1 MKLKNLSNIILGGGV
16 DLYEDKDN
24 TFFSKSLQNYQSQ
37 FYEDIG
43 SKNQTLAASKDYLN
57 KRKGFNFI
65 KTNYNSFETNLNSI
79 QKSLSKHRFTEII
92 SITYLDTVLK
102 KETFFKLIDK
112 LSENKKAIVTL
123 SPINKFD
130 LISSSKEIF
139 EYKGKNYKYGGV
151 CILKKETVKEF
162 SFLISNNHEKTL
174 PYIFFNTDFSQKV
187 KFVPLSENELIEVNE
202 KNNIAKLYF
211 GSKANS
217 LINVERSLKKLEI
230 PKFMVLGKKEINKN
244 TYKKILSYFKNKD
257 LRVMIRSNSSNED
270 SFETSNAGKYLTL
283 GPASLKDKNLVMKYI
298 DNVLNSYG
306 REKDKTVLIQ
316 EFVED
321 IRQSGVVTS
330 SIPGRPLNYYAISVS
345 EIGDFDK
352 VTSGNTNNITTIFV
366 HRSLRKITPNLTK
379 YKKFLEAI
387 KQIEDITQYNSVDI
401 ELINTTKK
409 SYLVQAR
416 PLTKTDNNL
425 KNIEKEKYLLLKEMR
440 RFQSLSNQT
449 NGRFGNKN
457 FYSNMSDWNPAE
469 MIGKKPDQLS
479 ILLYDFMIANE
490 TWNKQ
495 RVSFGYRFF
504 SNTSLMTTFGDS
516 AYINVKNSL
525 NSFLPKKISD
535 ESCKKIIDFQLNQL
549 IKTPEYHDKIEF
561 KIAETD
567 LKFESLKY
575 LQKKYKNILDKKEIE
590 IWNSELENIF
600 YGSEKIHNINSTI
613 INNSYQHISRKQPIN
628 KTYLNYV
635 KNNLALPFAHHAR
648 IAFMYISQLN
658 QLVELEVINDLDSN
672 KLKNNIDSI
681 SNQMRKDAY
690 DVKIN
695 KKSLNSFIR
704 KYGHVR
710 PGNYDIDSKNL
721 GKSIEEI
728 IIPMIE
734 NSSKYIN
741 EEIDHS
747 IILKI
752 DQYLKKVDFK
762 LDGQKWVS
770 NFRKSIASR
779 ENSKFYYSKGLDSV
793 LTEFEKNRVFK
804 DKFLDEYSYNQ
815 NIYKGFGNINYG
827 DVLLPDTIVS
837 SEDFFAHKQ
846 IKNKP
851 NFQGFGLL
859 KGSVKVINSQ
869 KIQSSN
875 LKNKIVLIDSADPG
889 WDWIFSFDIKGL
901 LTKYGGPNSH
911 MAIRCAEN
919 NIHCVMGLG
928 DSFYDEIVNFKS
940 LIVNFENET
949 IRGE

>member
-1 MKLKNLSNIILGGGV
+1 MKFKNLSNIILAGGV
-16 DLYEDKDN
+16 DLYEDKNN

-43 SKNQTLAASKDYLN
+43 SKNQTLVGSKNFLN
-57 KRKGFNFI
+57 KDKGFNFI
-65 KTNYNSFETNLNSI
+65 KTSYNSFETNLNSI
-79 QKSLSKHRFTEII
+79 QKSLSKHQLTEII
-92 SITYLDTVLK
+92 SITYLDSVLK
-102 KETFFKLIDK
+102 KETFYKLIEK
-112 LSENKKAIVTL
+112 LSESKKAVVTL
-123 SPINKFD
+123 SPINEFD

-139 EYKGKNYKYGGV
+139 EFRGKNYKYGGI
-151 CILKKETVKEF
+151 CILKKEAMKEF
-162 SFLISNNHEKTL
+162 SFLISNNLEKTL
-174 PYIFFNTDFSQKV
+174 PYIFFNTDFSKNV
-187 KFVPLSENELIEVNE
+187 SFIPLSENELIEVNE
-202 KNNIAKLYF
+202 RNNIAKLYF

-230 PKFMVLGKKEINKN
+230 PKFLVLGKNEINKN
-244 TYKKILSYFKNKD
+244 TYKKILSYFKNKSF
-257 LRVMIRSNSSNED
+257 RVMIRSNSSNED
-270 SFETSNAGKYLTL
+270 SFESSNAGKFLTL
-283 GPASLKDKNLVMKYI
+283 GPVSLKDEKSLMKSI

-306 REKDKTVLIQ
+306 KEKDKTVLIQ
-316 EFVED
+316 KFVEE
-321 IRQSGVVTS
+321 ITQSGVVTS
-330 SIPGRPLNYYAISVS
+330 SIPGKPLNYYAISVS

-366 HRSLRKITPNLTK
+366 HRSLKKITPNLIR
-379 YKKFLEAI
+379 YRKFLEAI
-387 KQIEDITQYNSVDI
+387 KEIEDITQHNSVDI
-401 ELINTTKK
+401 ELINTPKK
-409 SYLVQAR
+409 SFLVQAR
-416 PLTKTDNNL
+416 PLTKADNNL
-425 KNIEKEKYLLLKEMR
+425 KDIEKEKYLLLKEMR
-440 RFQSLSNQT
+440 RFQSLNNQT

-469 MIGKKPDQLS
+469 MIGKKPKQLS
-479 ILLYDFMIANE
+479 ILLYDYMIAND

-504 SNTSLMTTFGDS
+504 NNTSLMTTFGDS

-525 NSFLPKKISD
+525 NSFLPKRISD
-535 ESCKKIIDFQLNQL
+535 ESCKKIIDFQLDQL

-575 LQKKYKNILDKKEIE
+575 LQKKYKDILDKKQIE
-590 IWNSELENIF
+590 IWNSELDNIF
-600 YGSEKIHNINSTI
+600 YSSEKIHNINFKI
-613 INNSYQHISRKQPIN
+613 INKSFEYISKKQPID
-628 KTYLNYV
+628 KSFLKYV
-635 KNNLALPFAHHAR
+635 KNNMALPFAHHAR

-658 QLVELEVINDLDSN
+658 QLVELGVINDSDSN

-681 SNQMRKDAY
+681 SNEMRKDAY
-690 DVKIN
+690 KVKVK

-704 KYGHVR
+704 DYGHIR

-721 GKSIEEI
+721 SNSIEEI
-728 IIPMIE
+728 IIPMIK
-734 NSSKYIN
+734 NSSKEN
-741 EEIDHS
+741 DEKVDNS

-752 DQYLKKVDFK
+752 DQYLKTVNFRI
-762 LDGQKWVS
+762 DGQKWVS

-779 ENSKFYYSKGLDSV
+779 ENSKFYYSKGLDSI
-793 LTEFEKNRVFK
+793 LSEFEKNKVFK
-804 DKFLDEYSYNQ
+804 DKFFSEYSYNQ

-827 DVLLPDTIVS
+827 NVLLPDTIAR

-846 IKNKP
+846 IQNKP
-851 NFQGFGLL
+851 NFQGYGLL
-859 KGSVKVINSQ
+859 KGRVKVINSQ
-869 KIQSSN
+869 QIQSSN
-875 LKNKIVLIDSADPG
+875 LKNKIVMIDSADPG

-949 IRGE
+949 ITGE